1 MPYSVVAEKL
11 KSVPEYYMDEVS
23 EFLDFL
29 LFRTREEKAKNGLDK
44 AIAEVEQGDVEVF
57 NSFDDFK
64 SAMSKK
70 IPREGCVEAFCKM
83 HKNKD
88 DIMEYIS

>member
-1 MPYSVVAEKL
+1 MKILGGLCMPYSVVAEKL

-29 LFRTREEKAKNGLDK
+29 LFRTQEKKAKNGLDK
-44 AIAEVEQGDVEVF
+44 AIAEVERGDVEVF

-64 SAMSKK
+64 SAMSY
-70 IPREGCVEAFCKM
+70 E
-83 HKNKD
+83 N
-88 DIMEYIS
+88 